1 MKSIIG
7 RISDLLSANMNAMLD
22 RAEDPEKMADE
33 YLRQLRSQLYEAKT
47 SVAAAMADE
56 RKLQQRTQQQENEL
70 RQWQNKAATALR
82 NGDEEL
88 ARAAL
93 QRKVQAEK
101 LAEQYREQHSLQ
113 AEQVRLL
120 QDGLVKL
127 ETRIAETQ
135 AKRELIIAKKNRV
148 RTQQAMQQTARGLSD
163 ASAMDKLGQL
173 ESRVDDQLLR
183 AEAMAQLEAGTL
195 ENRLQQLEAQSD
207 VDAELAELKRQMFG
221 PTVEEIP
228 DTALPDSENRQEQQ

>member
-1 MKSIIG
+1 MLSIIG
-7 RISDLLSANMNAMLD
+7 RISDLLSANINSMLD

-47 SVAAAMADE
+47 SVAVAMADE
-56 RKLQQRTQQQENEL
+56 RKLQQRTQQQETEL
-70 RQWQNKAATALR
+70 RGWQDKAATALR
-82 NGDEEL
+82 SGDEEL

-101 LAEQYREQHSLQ
+101 LAEQYREQYNLQ
-113 AEQVRLL
+113 AEQVRAL
-120 QDGLVKL
+120 QNGLSKL

-148 RTQQAMQQTARGLSD
+148 RTQQAMQQTARGLTD
-163 ASAMDKLGQL
+163 MSAMDKLGQL
-173 ESRVDDQLLR
+173 EERVDDQLLQ
-183 AEAMAQLEAGTL
+183 AEAMAELEAGSL
-195 ENRLQQLEAQSD
+195 ESRFQQLEQQSN
-207 VDAELAELKRQMFG
+207 VDAELAELKRQLFG

-228 DTALPDSENRQEQQ
+228 GAALPDSSSGQDQ